1 MIKLIDVLNK
11 NLNKN
16 YKSLDELSKD
26 ISSGEVDMKVFAETV
41 FQYINI
47 QEKLNEYVLNN
58 IDDFKVTL
66 SIKEVDQN
74 GKK

>member
-1 MIKLIDVLNK
+1 
-11 NLNKN
+11 
-16 YKSLDELSKD
+16 
-26 ISSGEVDMKVFAETV
+26 MKVLAETV
-41 FQYINI
+41 LQYINI

>member
-26 ISSGEVDMKVFAETV
+26 ISLGEVDMKVFAETV